1 MTSSFVLL
9 VSRKR
14 MEIRSYSP
22 TDRAQVVAIWDHV
35 FPGSTGHNDPG
46 ESIDRKVASKD
57 GLFFVAADGD
67 TIVGTV
73 LAGYDGHRGWLYSLA
88 VSSDRQRCGIGTK
101 LVRHAEHVLA
111 QRGCPKLNLQ
121 VRADNAA
128 VVAFY
133 ESLGYQTEERVS
145 MGKLLAN

>member
-1 MTSSFVLL
+1 MT
-9 VSRKR
+9 
-14 MEIRSYSP
+14 IRNYESA
-22 TDRAQVVAIWDHV
+22 DRGQVVALWNEI
-35 FPGSTGHNDPG
+35 FPGSTGHNDPS

-57 GLFFVAADGD
+57 GLFFVDADGD